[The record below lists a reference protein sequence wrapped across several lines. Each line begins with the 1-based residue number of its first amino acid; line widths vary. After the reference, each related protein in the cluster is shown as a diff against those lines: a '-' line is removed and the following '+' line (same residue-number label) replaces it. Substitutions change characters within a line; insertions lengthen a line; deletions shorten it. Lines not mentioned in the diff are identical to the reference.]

1 MANMKKKE
9 KSSIVFNYSTGVLV
23 LPSDVADY
31 VDKAKKFDLKVLLL
45 MSSSEKYREGK
56 FVLEITKALGCEE
69 KDVEASIAFWRGTG
83 IISVCGETQE
93 NKKELKPEPEVVE
106 NTPKRAKISELPL
119 YTSTELNALL
129 KKHQNVIGLI
139 DECQNILGKIFT
151 ASEIKVLMAL
161 VDYLGLDNDYIL
173 VLMHHCARKE
183 IKSMRYIEKMAVS
196 CLDEGFTEAAVLQ
209 EALCAKEEKMELE
222 GKIRGVFG
230 IGGRKLTT
238 KEKKQVETWIGEYK
252 YDLDVIEK
260 AYEITVNATS
270 KPSVH
275 YANAILEKWYSEGVR
290 NMDGVNELLA
300 KRELERGN
308 DGSSFDVD
316 EFFQAA
322 LDRSYE
328 KM

>member
-1 MANMKKKE
+1 MKKKE
-9 KSSIVFNYSTGVLV
+9 KNSIVFNYNTGVVV
-23 LPSDVADY
+23 LPDFALDY
-31 VDKAKKFDLKVLLL
+31 VDKAKKFDIKVLML

-56 FVLEITKALGCEE
+56 FVLEITKALNCEE

-83 IISVCGETQE
+83 VISVVGETLE
-93 NKKELKPEPEVVE
+93 EKKDIERKVEAVE
-106 NTPKRAKISELPL
+106 NTPKRAKVSELPQ

-183 IKSMRYIEKMAVS
+183 IKSMRYIEKMAVT
-196 CLDEGFTEAAVLQ
+196 CLDEGFVEAAVLQ
-209 EALCAKEEKMELE
+209 EALCAKEDRMELE
-222 GKIRGVFG
+222 GKIRGIFG

-238 KEKKQVETWIGEYK
+238 KEKKQVDTWIGEYK
-252 YDLDVIEK
+252 YDLEIIEK

-275 YANAILEKWYSEGVR
+275 YANAILEKWYVNGIKTVE
-290 NMDGVNELLA
+290 DVNELLA
-300 KRELERGN
+300 KRELERGGE
-308 DGSSFDVD
+308 GSSFDVD

-322 LDRSYE
+322 LDRSYD

>member
-1 MANMKKKE
+1 MKKKE
-9 KSSIVFNYSTGVLV
+9 KNSIVFNYNTGVTV
-23 LPSDVADY
+23 LPAFVLDY
-31 VDKAKKFDLKVLLL
+31 VDKAKKFDIKVLML

-56 FVLEITKALGCEE
+56 FVLEITKALNCEE

-83 IISVCGETQE
+83 VISVVGETPE
-93 NKKELKPEPEVVE
+93 EKKDSERKVEIVE
-106 NTPKRAKISELPL
+106 NTPKRAKVSELPQ

-183 IKSMRYIEKMAVS
+183 IKSMRYIEKMAVT
-196 CLDEGFTEAAVLQ
+196 CLDEGFVEAAVLQ
-209 EALCAKEEKMELE
+209 EALCAKEDRMELE
-222 GKIRGVFG
+222 GKIRGIFG
-230 IGGRKLTT
+230 VGGRKLTT
-238 KEKKQVETWIGEYK
+238 KEKKQVDTWIGEYK
-252 YDLDVIEK
+252 YDLEVIEK

-270 KPSVH
+270 KPSIH
-275 YANAILEKWYSEGVR
+275 YANAILEKWHVNGIKTVDE
-290 NMDGVNELLA
+290 VNELLA
-300 KRELERGN
+300 KRELERGGE
-308 DGSSFDVD
+308 GSSFDVD

-322 LDRSYE
+322 LDRSYD

>member
-1 MANMKKKE
+1 MKKKE
-9 KSSIVFNYSTGVLV
+9 KNSIVFNYNTGVVVIPGFAL
-23 LPSDVADY
+23 DY
-31 VDKAKKFDLKVLLL
+31 VDKAKKFDIKVLML

-56 FVLEITKALGCEE
+56 FVLEITKALNCEE
-69 KDVEASIAFWRGTG
+69 NDVEASIAFWRGTG
-83 IISVCGETQE
+83 VISVVGETLE
-93 NKKELKPEPEVVE
+93 EKKDIQRKVEVVE
-106 NTPKRAKISELPL
+106 NTPKRAKVSELPQ

-183 IKSMRYIEKMAVS
+183 IKSMRYIEKMAVT
-196 CLDEGFTEAAVLQ
+196 CLDEGFVEAAVLQ

-230 IGGRKLTT
+230 IGGRKLTI

-275 YANAILEKWYSEGVR
+275 YANAILEKWYVNGIKTVE
-290 NMDGVNELLA
+290 DVNELLA
-300 KRELERGN
+300 KRELERGGE
-308 DGSSFDVD
+308 GSSFDVD

>member
-1 MANMKKKE
+1 MKKKE
-9 KSSIVFNYSTGVLV
+9 KNSIVFNYNTGVVV
-23 LPSDVADY
+23 LPSFALDY
-31 VDKAKKFDLKVLLL
+31 VDKAKKFDIKVLML

-56 FVLEITKALGCEE
+56 FVLEITKALNCEE

-83 IISVCGETQE
+83 VISVVGETLE
-93 NKKELKPEPEVVE
+93 EKKDIERKVEVVE
-106 NTPKRAKISELPL
+106 NTPKRAKVSELPQ

-183 IKSMRYIEKMAVS
+183 IKSMRYIEKMAVT
-196 CLDEGFTEAAVLQ
+196 CLDEGFVEAAVLQ
-209 EALCAKEEKMELE
+209 EALCAKEDRMELE
-222 GKIRGVFG
+222 GKIRGIFG

-238 KEKKQVETWIGEYK
+238 KEKKQVDTWIGEYK
-252 YDLDVIEK
+252 YDLEIIEK

-275 YANAILEKWYSEGVR
+275 YANAILEKWYVNGIKTVE
-290 NMDGVNELLA
+290 DVNELLA
-300 KRELERGN
+300 KRELERGGE
-308 DGSSFDVD
+308 GSSFDVD

-322 LDRSYE
+322 LDRSYD

>member
-1 MANMKKKE
+1 MKKKE
-9 KSSIVFNYSTGVLV
+9 KNSIVFNYNTGVVV
-23 LPSDVADY
+23 LPAFALDY
-31 VDKAKKFDLKVLLL
+31 VDKAKKFDIKVLML

-56 FVLEITKALGCEE
+56 FVLEITKALNCEE
-69 KDVEASIAFWRGTG
+69 KDVEASTAFWRGTG
-83 IISVCGETQE
+83 VISVVGETLE
-93 NKKELKPEPEVVE
+93 EKKDIERKVEAVE
-106 NTPKRAKISELPL
+106 NTPKRAKVSELPQ

-183 IKSMRYIEKMAVS
+183 IKSMRYIEKMAVT
-196 CLDEGFTEAAVLQ
+196 CLDDGFVEAAVLQ
-209 EALCAKEEKMELE
+209 EALCAKEDRMELE
-222 GKIRGVFG
+222 GKIRGIFG

-238 KEKKQVETWIGEYK
+238 KEKKQVDTWIGEYK
-252 YDLDVIEK
+252 YDLEIIEK

-275 YANAILEKWYSEGVR
+275 YANAILEKWYVNGIKTIE
-290 NMDGVNELLA
+290 DVNELLA
-300 KRELERGN
+300 KRELERGGE
-308 DGSSFDVD
+308 GSSFDVD

-322 LDRSYE
+322 LDRSYD